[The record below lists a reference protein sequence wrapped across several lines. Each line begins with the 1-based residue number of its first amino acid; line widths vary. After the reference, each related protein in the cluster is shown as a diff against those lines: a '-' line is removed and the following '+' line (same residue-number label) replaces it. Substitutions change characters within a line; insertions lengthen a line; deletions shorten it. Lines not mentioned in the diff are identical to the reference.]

1 MSLKDISKLDFE
13 SALKVS
19 LSKEQLLKNL
29 NWPRSGRYHK
39 ICSQKILEW
48 KLDVSH
54 FMSGPE
60 RNRKYPLIKKKC
72 PVCQKEFEVSS
83 GHPKEKK
90 TCSGSCGNK
99 FSKKDGHKEET
110 KKKISQALLKKYGG
124 EERTEEKK
132 AKYVSKLTAKCAICQ
147 KEFKSAK
154 KPYGNQKCCSRGC
167 GQVYQFGSLPLTE
180 EETKNKIAEL
190 ALSGDWQKRK
200 AGSKL
205 IHSATRFFGSWN
217 KAIKECGL
225 EPNKQVFV
233 RKKIKCS
240 DGHIVDSL
248 SERIIDEYLNSN
260 GIKHEIQK
268 DYPNSNWVCDFYLTE
283 LDIYVEYFGLYEVDE
298 YKEVADKKI
307 KFCKDEGIKLIQIY
321 PSDLYPSNRLDEIFN
336 G

>member
-1 MSLKDISKLDFE
+1 M
-13 SALKVS
+13 
-19 LSKEQLLKNL
+19 
-29 NWPRSGRYHK
+29 
-39 ICSQKILEW
+39 
-48 KLDVSH
+48 
-54 FMSGPE
+54 
-60 RNRKYPLIKKKC
+60 
-72 PVCQKEFEVSS
+72 
-83 GHPKEKK
+83 
-90 TCSGSCGNK
+90 
-99 FSKKDGHKEET
+99 
-110 KKKISQALLKKYGG
+110 
-124 EERTEEKK
+124 
-132 AKYVSKLTAKCAICQ
+132 
-147 KEFKSAK
+147 
-154 KPYGNQKCCSRGC
+154 
-167 GQVYQFGSLPLTE
+167 PLTE

-268 DYPNSNWVCDFYLTE
+268 EYPNSNWVCDFYLTE